1 MGGQG
6 TVSIIPT
13 APTGETIGLEIATQI
28 VVNACRRVIGNP
40 DNEPICQRGIAC
52 RSALVLFLVSFGVLC
67 WGGEAPAIGQAAFPP
82 STGGV
87 LHTVLKLTAEE
98 RNVLLAGS
106 PLARNLEADPAK
118 EVSVFGAI
126 WIGAPIA
133 KYIAALQDIENF
145 EKGPGFRATKKVS
158 EPARVQD
165 FAEFVLPADDV
176 RDLRACKVGDC
187 ELKVSGEAL
196 ARLKKEVDWTK
207 PDAKAQVERLV
218 RAMAVDYINGY
229 REGGNS
235 RLAVYRDGNN
245 PTFVANE
252 FRELVS
258 GMPELGEYV
267 PDMRQYLLEYPMAA
281 ARPTTSFIYWQ
292 EAEFGLKPTIRLNH
306 VAIQESAEATIVAS
320 KQLYSSHY
328 FWTALELRALIPDPS
343 RGQGFWFVNV
353 NRSRSDG
360 LTGFVGRMI
369 RGKVRDGARK
379 GIESALTAAKKTLEA
394 R

>member
-1 MGGQG
+1 M
-6 TVSIIPT
+6 S
-13 APTGETIGLEIATQI
+13 AWNRL
-28 VVNACRRVIGNP
+28 
-40 DNEPICQRGIAC
+40 PI
-52 RSALVLFLVSFGVLC
+52 RSGLFLVSFGVLC
-67 WGGEAPAIGQAAFPP
+67 WSGEAPAIGQAAFPP
-82 STGGV
+82 RLEAYFTN
-87 LHTVLKLTAEE
+87 VLKLTAEE
-98 RNVLLAGS
+98 RKVLLAGS

-118 EVSVFGAI
+118 EVALFGAI
-126 WIGAPIA
+126 WIGAPVA
-133 KYIAALQDIENF
+133 KYVAALQDIENF
-145 EKGPGFRATKKVS
+145 EKGAGFRATKKVS
-158 EPARVQD
+158 DPARIED
-165 FAEFVLPADDV
+165 FAELVLPVDDV
-176 RDLRACKVGDC
+176 QDLKACKVGDC
-187 ELKVSGEAL
+187 ELKVSGEVL

-218 RAMAVDYINGY
+218 RAMALDYVNRY

-235 RLAVYRDGNN
+235 RLAVYRDANN

-267 PDMRQYLLEYPMAA
+267 PDMRQYLLEYPRAP

-292 EAEFGLKPTIRLNH
+292 EAEFGLKATIRLNH
-306 VAIQESAEATIVAS
+306 VAIQESQEATIVAS

-328 FWTALELRALIPDPS
+328 FWTALELRALVPDPS

-360 LTGFVGRMI
+360 LSGFVGRII

-379 GIESALTAAKKTLEA
+379 GIESALTAAKKTLESN
-394 R
+394 